1 MAPSRVTNNAFIS
14 YRREASAM
22 VARAVFQDLRAY
34 GVDVFM
40 DVESIGSGRF
50 DAILKHQIAARP
62 YFLLIL
68 TPRALDRC
76 IQPGDWV
83 FREIEHALDTQR
95 VIVPIVT
102 PEFSRDDISRYLS
115 GRLGEALAPLNTVNL
130 VHEYWEAAM
139 EKLRCRFLV
148 AIELP
153 TIAPPSDVRQESAR
167 ITELVAQA
175 PPVSDAQMLLQK
187 HLEAGWAKSKIDP
200 QAAIAE
206 FEKALQ
212 LAPDNGEAFAGRGVS
227 RLEGGDPTAA
237 RADLDQAI
245 RLVPDSADFHLIR
258 ARMRLAQGD
267 DESEEL
273 VRDIDEAVRLDP
285 ENAESRQ
292 VRGMLAASRD
302 DYASAIADLTKVI
315 ELGKR
320 DASSY
325 KRRGKIH
332 YLSGDAASALADF
345 NEALRLQ
352 PEFPEASYFRGRIRC
367 ELDDPAGLEDL
378 RDASQSDSPW
388 GEKARALLEARS

>member
-1 MAPSRVTNNAFIS
+1 MARSRVTNNAFIS

-22 VARAVFQDLRAY
+22 VARAVFQDLRAHRI
-34 GVDVFM
+34 DVFM

-76 IQPGDWV
+76 VQPGDWLS
-83 FREIEHALDTQR
+83 REIEHALDTQR
-95 VIVPIVT
+95 VIVPIDT
-102 PEFSRDDISRYLS
+102 PELSREDISRYLA
-115 GRLGEALAPLNTVNL
+115 GRAGEALAPLNTVNL

-139 EKLRCRFLV
+139 EKLRGRFLV
-148 AIELP
+148 PIELP
-153 TIAPPSDVRQESAR
+153 TIAPPSDVTQESAR
-167 ITELVAQA
+167 VTELVAQA
-175 PPVSDAQMLLQK
+175 PPVTDTQMLLQK
-187 HLEAGWAKSKIDP
+187 HLEAGWAKYKIDP
-200 QAAIAE
+200 PAALAE
-206 FEKALQ
+206 FDEALW
-212 LAPDNGEAFAGRGVS
+212 LAPDSGEAFAGRGS
-227 RLEGGDPTAA
+227 SHLEGGDPTAA
-237 RADLDQAI
+237 LADLDQAI
-245 RLVPDSADFHLIR
+245 RLVPDSADFHMIR

-267 DESEEL
+267 ESEVL
-273 VRDIDEAVRLDP
+273 ARDIDDAVRLDP
-285 ENAESRQ
+285 ENVEFRE
-292 VRGMLAASRD
+292 VRGMLSASRD

-320 DASSY
+320 DASTY

-332 YLSGDAASALADF
+332 YVSGDAASALDDF

>member
-1 MAPSRVTNNAFIS
+1 MAASRVTNDAFIS

-22 VARAVFQDLRAY
+22 VARAVFQDLRAHR
-34 GVDVFM
+34 VDVFM

-76 IQPGDWV
+76 VQPADWLS
-83 FREIEHALDTQR
+83 REIEHALDTQR

-115 GRLGEALAPLNTVNL
+115 GHAGEALGLLNTVNL

-139 EKLRCRFLV
+139 EKLRDRFLV
-148 AIELP
+148 PIELP
-153 TIAPPSDVRQESAR
+153 TIAPPSDV
-167 ITELVAQA
+167 T
-175 PPVSDAQMLLQK
+175 
-187 HLEAGWAKSKIDP
+187 
-200 QAAIAE
+200 
-206 FEKALQ
+206 
-212 LAPDNGEAFAGRGVS
+212 PDSGEAFAGRGVS
-227 RLEGGDPTAA
+227 RLEGGDPIAA
-237 RADLDQAI
+237 LADLNDAI
-245 RLVPDSADFHLIR
+245 RLVPDSADFHMIR

-267 DESEEL
+267 ESEEL
-273 VRDIDEAVRLDP
+273 ARDIDDAVRLDP
-285 ENAESRQ
+285 ENAEFRQ
-292 VRGMLAASRD
+292 VRGMLSASRD
-302 DYASAIADLTKVI
+302 DYASALADLTKVI

-345 NEALRLQ
+345 DEALRLQ

-367 ELDDPAGLEDL
+367 ELDDPAGFEDL
-378 RDASQSDSPW
+378 RRASQSDSPW
-388 GEKARALLEARS
+388 GAKARAFLEARS

>member
-1 MAPSRVTNNAFIS
+1 MTVSRMTNDAFIS

-22 VARAVFQDLRAY
+22 VARAVFQDLRAHRI
-34 GVDVFM
+34 DVFM

-76 IQPGDWV
+76 AQPGDWLS
-83 FREIEHALDTQR
+83 REIEHALDTQR

-115 GRLGEALAPLNTVNL
+115 GRAGEALALLNTVNL

-139 EKLRCRFLV
+139 EKLRGRFLV
-148 AIELP
+148 PIELP
-153 TIAPPSDVRQESAR
+153 MIAPPSGVTQESAR

-175 PPVSDAQMLLQK
+175 PPVTHKQMLVQK
-187 HLEAGWAKSKIDP
+187 HLEAGWAKSKVDP
-200 QAAIAE
+200 HAAIDE
-206 FEKALQ
+206 FDEALR
-212 LAPDNGEAFAGRGVS
+212 LAPDSGEAFAGRGVS
-227 RLEGGDPTAA
+227 RLEGGEPNAA
-237 RADLDQAI
+237 LADLDKAI
-245 RLVPDSADFHLIR
+245 GLVPDSADFHMIR

-267 DESEEL
+267 ESEEL
-273 VRDIDEAVRLDP
+273 ARDIDDAVRLDP
-285 ENAESRQ
+285 ENAEFRQ
-292 VRGMLAASRD
+292 VRGMLSASRD
-302 DYASAIADLTKVI
+302 DYASAITDLTKVI
-315 ELGKR
+315 ELGKC

-345 NEALRLQ
+345 DEALRLE
-352 PEFPEASYFRGRIRC
+352 PEFPEALYFRGRIRC

-378 RDASQSDSPW
+378 RHASQSDSPW
-388 GEKARALLEARS
+388 GRKARALLETRS

>member
-1 MAPSRVTNNAFIS
+1 MTNDAFIS

-22 VARAVFQDLRAY
+22 VARAVFQDLRAHR
-34 GVDVFM
+34 VDVFM

-76 IQPGDWV
+76 VQPGDWLS
-83 FREIEHALDTQR
+83 REIEHALDTQR

-115 GRLGEALAPLNTVNL
+115 ERPGEALAVLNTVNL

-139 EKLRCRFLV
+139 EKLRGRFLV
-148 AIELP
+148 PIEVR
-153 TIAPPSDVRQESAR
+153 TIAPPSDITQESAR
-167 ITELVAQA
+167 ITDLVAQA
-175 PPVSDAQMLLQK
+175 PPVTDTQMLLQK
-187 HLEAGWAKSKIDP
+187 HLEAGWAKYKIDP
-200 QAAIAE
+200 HAAIAE
-206 FEKALQ
+206 FNEALR
-212 LAPDNGEAFAGRGVS
+212 LAPDNGEAFAGRGSS

-237 RADLDQAI
+237 LADLDDAI
-245 RLVPDSADFHLIR
+245 RLVPDSADFHMIR

-267 DESEEL
+267 ESEEL
-273 VRDIDEAVRLDP
+273 ACDINDAVRLDP
-285 ENAESRQ
+285 ENVEFRE
-292 VRGMLAASRD
+292 VRGLLSASRD

-320 DASSY
+320 DASTY

-332 YLSGDAASALADF
+332 YISGDAASALADLD
-345 NEALRLQ
+345 EALRLQ
-352 PEFPEASYFRGRIRC
+352 PEFPEASYLRGRIRC

-378 RDASQSDSPW
+378 RRASQSDSPW
-388 GEKARALLEARS
+388 GAKARALLEARS

>member
-1 MAPSRVTNNAFIS
+1 MAASPVTNDAFIS

-22 VARAVFQDLRAY
+22 VARAVFQDLRAHR
-34 GVDVFM
+34 VDVFM

-76 IQPGDWV
+76 VQPGDWLS
-83 FREIEHALDTQR
+83 REIEHALDTQR

-115 GRLGEALAPLNTVNL
+115 GRPGEALAVLNTVNL

-139 EKLRCRFLV
+139 EKLRGRFLV
-148 AIELP
+148 PIEVP
-153 TIAPPSDVRQESAR
+153 TIAPPSDITQESAR
-167 ITELVAQA
+167 ITDLVAQA
-175 PPVSDAQMLLQK
+175 PPVTDTQMLLQK
-187 HLEAGWAKSKIDP
+187 HLEAGWAKYKIDP
-200 QAAIAE
+200 HAAIAE
-206 FEKALQ
+206 FDEALR
-212 LAPDNGEAFAGRGVS
+212 LAPDNGEAFAGRGSS

-237 RADLDQAI
+237 LADLDDAI
-245 RLVPDSADFHLIR
+245 RLVPDSADFHMIR

-267 DESEEL
+267 ESEEL
-273 VRDIDEAVRLDP
+273 ACDINDAVRLDP
-285 ENAESRQ
+285 ENVEFRE
-292 VRGMLAASRD
+292 VRGMLSASRD

-320 DASSY
+320 DASTY

-332 YLSGDAASALADF
+332 YISGDAASALADLD
-345 NEALRLQ
+345 EALRLQ
-352 PEFPEASYFRGRIRC
+352 PEFPEASYLRGRIRC

-378 RDASQSDSPW
+378 RRASQSDSPW
-388 GEKARALLEARS
+388 GAKARALLEARS